1 MEVKDNQFNRQF
13 EAEVNG
19 HNYAI
24 EYSVQERK
32 LFLTKIF
39 QPEGAEDDT
48 VINDMLKEI
57 LDNAEEKRLRVMPI
71 HPKVVAF
78 FKKNPGYKDML
89 PPGIRI

>member
-19 HNYAI
+19 HTYAI

-39 QPEGAEDDT
+39 QPEGAEDDA

>member
-19 HNYAI
+19 KTYAI

-57 LDNAEEKRLRVMPI
+57 LDSAEEKRLRVMPI

>member
-1 MEVKDNQFNRQF
+1 MEVKDNEFSRQF

-19 HNYAI
+19 KTYAI
-24 EYSVQERK
+24 EYSTQERK
-32 LFLTKIF
+32 LFLTKVY
-39 QPEGAEDDT
+39 QPEGSEDET
-48 VINDMLKEI
+48 IINDMLKQI
-57 LDNAEEKRLRVMPI
+57 LETAEEKRLRVMPI

>member
-1 MEVKDNQFNRQF
+1 MEVKDNEFTRQF
-13 EAEVNG
+13 EAEING
-19 HNYAI
+19 LTYAI

-48 VINDMLKEI
+48 VINDMLKQI
-57 LDNAEEKRLRVMPI
+57 LETAEDRRLRVMPI
-71 HPKVVAF
+71 HPKVVTF